1 MSRKHY
7 RAIAE
12 VLAADYAI
20 AATEAE
26 RRVVANIT
34 RSLADVLK
42 RDNSNFDRARF
53 YAAVGISREA

>member
-7 RAIAE
+7 RQFAE
-12 VLAADYAI
+12 ILAADLAI
-20 AATEAE
+20 AATDAE

-53 YAAVGISREA
+53 YRAVGIH